1 MQKLKIFQ
9 SLWGMEQRHPHK
21 KEPTLKENFKKA
33 KLAGF
38 DGICID
44 LSEGEI
50 KDFEHSKELFDEFEM
65 NCMINAFPNS
75 EKEMES
81 FLRMGK
87 LFDASC
93 INIISGITPL
103 NPKNAVPIVRKWI
116 EEAEIAEI
124 KILFETHRDSLLNDL
139 FFTIQLMDLVPEMR
153 LCADLSHFVI
163 DRELRLPLPDRD
175 QEYINTVLKRSDCFQ
190 GRVANRE
197 QIQIQLDFPQHKE
210 WVNQF
215 KKWWR
220 YGLLDWR
227 TRNNQDAELIFLCEL
242 GPPPYAMTDK
252 NQEELSDR
260 WDEAL
265 LIKSWIEAIWKELS
279 RDIFKNQIQKE

>member
-9 SLWGMEQRHPHK
+9 SLWGMEQRHPQK
-21 KEPTLKENFKKA
+21 KEPTLEENFKKA

-44 LSEGEI
+44 LSEREI
-50 KDFEHSKELFDEFEM
+50 KDFEYSKELFDEFEM
-65 NCMINAFPNS
+65 SCMINAFPNS
-75 EKEMES
+75 EQEMDS

-103 NPKNAVPIVRKWI
+103 NPKNALPIIRQWI
-116 EEAEIAEI
+116 EEAEIADI

-210 WVNQF
+210 WVDQF

-265 LIKSWIEAIWKELS
+265 LIKSWIETIWKELS

>member
-9 SLWGMEQRHPHK
+9 SLWGMEQRHPQK
-21 KEPTLKENFKKA
+21 KEPTLEENFKKA

-44 LSEGEI
+44 LSEREI
-50 KDFEHSKELFDEFEM
+50 KDFEYSKELFDEFEM
-65 NCMINAFPNS
+65 SCMINAFPNS
-75 EKEMES
+75 EQEMDS

-103 NPKNAVPIVRKWI
+103 NPKNALPIIRQWI
-116 EEAEIAEI
+116 EEAEIADI

-210 WVNQF
+210 WVDQF

-265 LIKSWIEAIWKELS
+265 LIKSWIETIWNELS

>member
-9 SLWGMEQRHPHK
+9 SLWGMEQRHPQK
-21 KEPTLKENFKKA
+21 KEPTLEENFKKA

-44 LSEGEI
+44 LSEREI
-50 KDFEHSKELFDEFEM
+50 KDFEYSKELFDEFEM
-65 NCMINAFPNS
+65 SCMINAFPNS
-75 EKEMES
+75 EQEMES

-103 NPKNAVPIVRKWI
+103 NPKNALPIIRQWI
-116 EEAEIAEI
+116 EEAEIADI

-210 WVNQF
+210 WVDQF

-265 LIKSWIEAIWKELS
+265 LIKSWIETIWNELS

>member
-1 MQKLKIFQ
+1 
-9 SLWGMEQRHPHK
+9 
-21 KEPTLKENFKKA
+21 
-33 KLAGF
+33 
-38 DGICID
+38 
-44 LSEGEI
+44 
-50 KDFEHSKELFDEFEM
+50 
-65 NCMINAFPNS
+65 
-75 EKEMES
+75 
-81 FLRMGK
+81 
-87 LFDASC
+87 
-93 INIISGITPL
+93 
-103 NPKNAVPIVRKWI
+103 
-116 EEAEIAEI
+116 
-124 KILFETHRDSLLNDL
+124 
-139 FFTIQLMDLVPEMR
+139 MR

-175 QEYINTVLKRSDCFQ
+175 QEYISSVLKRSDCFQ

-210 WVNQF
+210 WVDQF

-242 GPPPYAMTDK
+242 GPPPYAITDK

-265 LIKSWIEAIWKELS
+265 LIKSWIEEIWKELS
-279 RDIFKNQIQKE
+279 SDIFKN

>member
-21 KEPTLKENFKKA
+21 KEPTLEENFKKA

-44 LSEGEI
+44 LSEREI
-50 KDFEHSKELFDEFEM
+50 KDFEYSKELFDEFEM
-65 NCMINAFPNS
+65 SCMINAFPNS
-75 EKEMES
+75 EQEMDS

-103 NPKNAVPIVRKWI
+103 NPKNALPVIRQWI
-116 EEAEIAEI
+116 EEAEIADI

-210 WVNQF
+210 WVDQF

-252 NQEELSDR
+252 NQDELSDR

-265 LIKSWIEAIWKELS
+265 LIKSWIETIWNELS

>member
-9 SLWGMEQRHPHK
+9 SLWGMEQRHPQK
-21 KEPTLKENFKKA
+21 KEPTLEENFKKA

-44 LSEGEI
+44 LSEREI
-50 KDFEHSKELFDEFEM
+50 KDFEYSKELFDEFEM
-65 NCMINAFPNS
+65 SCMINAFPNS
-75 EKEMES
+75 EQEMDS

-103 NPKNAVPIVRKWI
+103 NPKNAIPIIRQWI
-116 EEAEIAEI
+116 EEAEIADI

-210 WVNQF
+210 WVDQF

-265 LIKSWIEAIWKELS
+265 LIKSWIETIWKELS

>member
-1 MQKLKIFQ
+1 
-9 SLWGMEQRHPHK
+9 MEQRHPQK
-21 KEPTLKENFKKA
+21 KEPTLEENFKKA

-44 LSEGEI
+44 LSEREI
-50 KDFEHSKELFDEFEM
+50 KDFEYSKELFDEFEM
-65 NCMINAFPNS
+65 SCMINAFPNS
-75 EKEMES
+75 EQEMDS

-103 NPKNAVPIVRKWI
+103 NPKNALPIIRQWI
-116 EEAEIAEI
+116 EEAEIADI

-210 WVNQF
+210 WVDQF

-265 LIKSWIEAIWKELS
+265 LIKSWIETIWKELS